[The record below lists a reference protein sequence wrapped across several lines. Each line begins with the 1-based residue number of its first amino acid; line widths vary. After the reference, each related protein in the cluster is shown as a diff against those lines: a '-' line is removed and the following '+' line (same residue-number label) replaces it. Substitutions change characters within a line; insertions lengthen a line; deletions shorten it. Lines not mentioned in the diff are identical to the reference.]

1 MKKVVCWSLTTLLP
15 SLTICEF
22 IINILL
28 FFLFQLNVKVYYESL
43 CPDSAKFI
51 NTQLSPITKENL
63 LQYVDLQLIPYGKS
77 TYNTQGSDVIFNC
90 HHGPNECYG
99 NKIHACVVEN
109 VQSDSYRKET
119 REELVL
125 TYVDCLMSLSR
136 KDAAFPIEN
145 CANAVQYKNWENIQE
160 CANSTT
166 GSKLLQRFGDQ
177 TLDFQNPLTSV
188 PTVVFKDKFTPELQN
203 RAIDNFRMT
212 LCEQLHKDNV
222 HAKEC
227 SEHGAAMTTKISIF
241 SIFLTTFLF
250 IFTIKY

>member
-1 MKKVVCWSLTTLLP
+1 M
-15 SLTICEF
+15 
-22 IINILL
+22 IINSS
-28 FFLFQLNVKVYYESL
+28 FFFYFQLNVKVFYESL

-51 NTQLSPITKENL
+51 NTQLTPITKDL
-63 LQYVDLQLIPYGKS
+63 LQYVDLHLIPFGKS
-77 TYNTQGSDVIFNC
+77 SYNTQGSDVIFQC

-109 VQSDSYRKET
+109 VQSDSYRKES

-136 KDAAFPIEN
+136 KDAAFPIEK
-145 CANAVQYKNWENIQE
+145 CANAVQYKNWENIQD
-160 CANSTT
+160 CANSTI

-177 TLDFQNPLTSV
+177 THDFQAPLASV
-188 PTVVFKDKFTPELQN
+188 PTVVFKDQYTPELQK
-203 RAIDNFRMT
+203 RAVDNFRMT

-227 SEHGAAMTTKISIF
+227 SEHGAAAMTKVSVVSLVLATLLAIF
-241 SIFLTTFLF
+241 
-250 IFTIKY
+250 YH